1 MIEKIEST
9 SPKFRF
15 RFTTLKDNSAILHNM
30 ANELGLQD
38 DCVEA
43 VLTIKKQEYEID
55 ENKDKNLI
63 YSYNNGILSS
73 ITDGSTDLTK
83 QQFRKYIVIK
93 DKNEDY
99 YLLYNS
105 LIDLDILETNE
116 SYDQYIFKIS
126 YSLKIKFDAV
136 FDLIRMIEEKY
147 LDKLYNYYL
156 FESV

>member
-1 MIEKIEST
+1 MIEKIKST
-9 SPKFRF
+9 SPRF
-15 RFTTLKDNSAILHNM
+15 RFTTLKDNSIILHNM

-38 DCVEA
+38 DCVES
-43 VLTIKKQEYEID
+43 VLTIKMREYEID

-83 QQFRKYIVIK
+83 QQFRKYVIIK

-99 YLLYNS
+99 YLLYNT
-105 LIDLDILETNE
+105 LIDLDILENDTC
-116 SYDQYIFKIS
+116 DQYIFRIS
-126 YSLKIKFDAV
+126 YGLKIKFDAV